1 MGALRGSGGEL
12 ARARKREPE
21 PEPETVGEDDVK
33 GPVEPPAPVEVEA
46 HEEGEHQAAP
56 GLLGDLHSDEDPQL
70 RIPAKEGWQGWIN
83 RLSGG
88 FLSVRPGKEE
98 VLHRRAVAGI
108 QSNLTRSMTILLAN
122 SAGGAGKTVTAMGLG
137 GVMGLHRGGGVVVC
151 DNNETQGSLSL
162 RSKARGS
169 DRTVLDL
176 LGRTREDEDLTL
188 GELSAY
194 LRTQGNAHFDVLAS
208 STRPEEMRLIGKA
221 EFELIHDVL
230 SRFKELVIVDSGNN
244 ALASNFQA
252 AAEAADLLLVPTG
265 MQRDQI
271 QRALWTLRTLYEAG
285 HEDLVTNAIVVIS
298 EDSRGKESGGV
309 VKELNAALDSAGM
322 DIITIPYDPH
332 LDRGTVIDVELLRD
346 KTRHAYEQLAALVA
360 HKLLTLPNEN

>member
-1 MGALRGSGGEL
+1 
-12 ARARKREPE
+12 
-21 PEPETVGEDDVK
+21 
-33 GPVEPPAPVEVEA
+33 
-46 HEEGEHQAAP
+46 
-56 GLLGDLHSDEDPQL
+56 
-70 RIPAKEGWQGWIN
+70 
-83 RLSGG
+83 
-88 FLSVRPGKEE
+88 
-98 VLHRRAVAGI
+98 
-108 QSNLTRSMTILLAN
+108 
-122 SAGGAGKTVTAMGLG
+122 
-137 GVMGLHRGGGVVVC
+137 MGLHRGGGVVVC